1 MCREKEEVKVRGPG
15 GNPVTAE
22 EATASLSALEEK
34 ILGQYNLAKVNS
46 IAKGSFN

>member
-1 MCREKEEVKVRGPG
+1 VKVRGPG

-46 IAKGSFN
+46 FIGISSFN